1 MRFFKK
7 IMYCFNKILDD
18 YIAQILEEKPKKPNR
33 RKIRRRRCQIYYFE
47 DYKKYA
53 GKQKNRRI

>member
-18 YIAQILEEKPKKPNR
+18 YMAEIATEKPGKTEKQEDI
-33 RKIRRRRCQIYYFE
+33 KCIIRIS
-47 DYKKYA
+47 A
-53 GKQKNRRI
+53 L